1 MAELDVRTA
10 ALQSITMTRYVEG
23 FTREMIEG
31 FGEKNAREF
40 LGQALDHLLETAAM
54 LGNVSDR
61 LASHTGEAEPTV
73 FIDFKQATD
82 LLAMFGGEPNEITLH
97 VGEGHSGRG
106 MYASYTDM
114 PEEGTIFLG
123 NSDQE
128 AMPDTPPAATPA
140 APGEVTLNKKDL
152 NKLLDDFARAC
163 AFGDDLLARMATSKA
178 IHEYLDAAF
187 AALSHPA
194 PVRCKGKNCGT
205 TTGDHSPECV
215 AEHEAAYSSGGGL
228 DTPGNREPE
237 SRYRGYKGQ
246 PLDSTASADQHAAWD
261 EGNRA
266 ALAQAA
272 PVAAPAPAS
281 EAVAYQGPKKFTA
294 EEIADGCIGIRWVT
308 AEGVKGRPSSHD
320 VMEYLKRD
328 KGALCSCKQC
338 AAFFPMLATPSTG
351 DSADAP
357 VQQAV
362 ELSAFDKK
370 TAQVNVRAILE
381 PLGVY
386 FSSPTID
393 AIVLAALK
401 GEQPERKDGA

>member
-61 LASHTGEAEPTV
+61 LASNTGEAEPTV

-128 AMPDTPPAATPA
+128 AMPDTPSAATPA
-140 APGEVTLNKKDL
+140 APGEVTEIKRLQ
-152 NKLLDDFARAC
+152 AI
-163 AFGDDLLARMATSKA
+163 LASLRQKIT
-178 IHEYLDAAF
+178 DAAF
-187 AALSHPA
+187 GMSGKIPSNHHIDILIRQRDEARAALSHPA
-194 PVRCKGKNCGT
+194 PVAAPA
-205 TTGDHSPECV
+205 SVPEATEQLV
-215 AEHEAAYSSGGGL
+215 I
-228 DTPGNREPE
+228 
-237 SRYRGYKGQ
+237 
-246 PLDSTASADQHAAWD
+246 
-261 EGNRA
+261 
-266 ALAQAA
+266 ALAESKGWLRDYARGVIEDA
-272 PVAAPAPAS
+272 IDRKHLEAAPAPAS
-281 EAVAYQGPKKFTA
+281 EAVAIVGK
-294 EEIADGCIGIRWVT
+294 GNGGGVGVT
-308 AEGVKGRPSSHD
+308 
-320 VMEYLKRD
+320 YLP
-328 KGALCSCKQC
+328 ALYSLPHGTKLY
-338 AAFFPMLATPSTG
+338 AAPTPG

-357 VQQAV
+357 VQQAGGERMSFEKAMV
-362 ELSAFDKK
+362 AAGYNKPERGAHANSGYLYQRDEDRFVGWEL
-370 TAQVNVRAILE
+370 R
-381 PLGVY
+381 
-386 FSSPTID
+386 
-393 AIVLAALK
+393 AALK
-401 GEQPERKDGA
+401 GEQPEPSGSERGEVS